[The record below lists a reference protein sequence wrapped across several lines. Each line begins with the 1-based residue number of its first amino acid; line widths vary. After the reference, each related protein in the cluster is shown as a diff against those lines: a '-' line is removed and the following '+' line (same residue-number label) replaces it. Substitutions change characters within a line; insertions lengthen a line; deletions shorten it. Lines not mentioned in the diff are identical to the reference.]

1 MVKFCR
7 GWFRLLTCRGSVP
20 RRNRTSPASGTSVG
34 WQPTGRLKLGLNA
47 VRPKVQRR
55 RWCRCYLRIRS
66 MSMIL
71 TEGVRPAVFSVGA
84 KAGHRQ
90 LHRAMLG
97 SDSRFLSPAG
107 SNRRKGTEDAWCRSV
122 HQASSKL
129 VSSPRSLPRQPWCRR
144 SEDPEVLSR
153 RSVRLSLGRRRCKVH
168 RGCKV
173 HRRWLAWRITVKS
186 WPRDS

>member
-1 MVKFCR
+1 MQYGRRYSAEGGAGVTFGSTVCVW
-7 GWFRLLTCRGSVP
+7 GSTEGEPAPGIEPADPLLV
-20 RRNRTSPASGTSVG
+20 
-34 WQPTGRLKLGLNA
+34 
-47 VRPKVQRR
+47 
-55 RWCRCYLRIRS
+55 RIRS

-84 KAGHRQ
+84 KARHRQ

-97 SDSRFLSPAG
+97 SDSRFSSPAG
-107 SNRRKGTEDAWCRSV
+107 SNRRKGAEDAWCRSV
-122 HQASSKL
+122 HRASSKL

-153 RSVRLSLGRRRCKVH
+153 RPVRLSLGRRRCKVH